1 MDCKAKSFYFHAHCY
16 MGLIQILIMYY
27 QYSYIYLQNHNREL
41 WVCPLAK
48 QHLSSPENIALRPQ
62 MLSLQHTC
70 NLLIVIL
77 LLTVVFIRSLSIT
90 LRLQTYQIFEKLK
103 EQLEPLNSG
112 TADGLHQSN
121 GKIYIKCIKL
131 AKYFFRSIKRK
142 FLGWKYNIHFQ
153 VSSTEITNWHCN
165 YNCSLWTRPV
175 VLALLFV
182 FVRIPEFQ
190 ANGPDCTCHHVQLPV
205 C

>member
-62 MLSLQHTC
+62 ILSLQHNC

-77 LLTVVFIRSLSIT
+77 LLTAVFIRSLSIT
-90 LRLQTYQIFEKLK
+90 LRLQTYKIFEKLK

-112 TADGLHQSN
+112 FKSGPQMV
-121 GKIYIKCIKL
+121 CIKVMV
-131 AKYFFRSIKRK
+131 K
-142 FLGWKYNIHFQ
+142 FTSNA
-153 VSSTEITNWHCN
+153 SS
-165 YNCSLWTRPV
+165 
-175 VLALLFV
+175 
-182 FVRIPEFQ
+182 
-190 ANGPDCTCHHVQLPV
+190 
-205 C
+205 